1 MRLRRCIDVT
11 MKNNKKILQ
20 IKNLK
25 VTYKSLLED
34 VEAVAGIDIDL
45 YAGEALAIVGESGSG
60 KSTVAYS
67 LMGLHDKKRV
77 SVEGE
82 VLFSGR
88 NILQNTTSQWQD
100 LRGKEI
106 SMIFQNPMSSL
117 TPYLTIGKQVMEPIL
132 RHTSKSVATAR
143 KEAIDLL
150 KEVEISDVDNSFY
163 SYPHQLSG
171 GMKQR
176 VMIAAAV
183 SVQPK
188 ILIADEPSTA
198 LDVIIQEKVLKL
210 MKNEL
215 VKRGMSLVFITH
227 DLSVVAGLCD
237 RVVVMYQGKVVESA
251 PVKKL
256 FAWPEHEYTKKLLS
270 AVPRVDKDVD
280 LLGKNEHGHNRE
292 ETVVSTGSLLRNETI
307 IAIKDL
313 HVEFRKRNGF
323 FSSHKVITKAIN
335 GVDLELYKGEVLGLV
350 GESGSGK
357 STLIRSI
364 AGLIKSK
371 SGSIYYDNKNILQA
385 NQKELHAIRR
395 KIQMIFQDPYGSH
408 NPRFVAGR
416 IIAEPL
422 INYGLMS
429 KTDAFKKVRELMELV
444 QLDPAWINRY
454 PHEFSGGQRQRIS
467 IARALALAPEILLCD
482 EPVSAL
488 DVLIQADVL
497 NLLKEIRSRMNLTML
512 FVSHDLAVVRYIADR
527 VAVMNMGKI
536 VELKPTADIYSKAEH
551 PYTQQLLDAIPIPD
565 PSIDLKRISC

>member
-1 MRLRRCIDVT
+1 M
-11 MKNNKKILQ
+11 NSKKILQ
-20 IKNLK
+20 IKNLR
-25 VTYKSLLED
+25 VVYKSLLEE
-34 VEAVAGIDIDL
+34 VEAVAGIDLDL

-67 LMGLHDKKRV
+67 LMGLHDSKRV
-77 SVEGE
+77 NVEGE
-82 VLFSGR
+82 ILFNGR
-88 NILQNTTSQWQD
+88 NILKNSISQWQD

-117 TPYLTIGKQVMEPIL
+117 TPYLTIGNQVMEPIL

-143 KEAIDLL
+143 KEAIELL
-150 KEVEISDVDNSFY
+150 EEVEIRDAYKSFY

-176 VMIAAAV
+176 VMIASAV
-183 SVQPK
+183 AVQPK

-198 LDVIIQEKVLKL
+198 LDVIIQAKVLKL
-210 MKNEL
+210 MKKEL

-256 FAWPEHEYTKKLLS
+256 FAEPEHEYTKKLIS
-270 AVPRVDKDVD
+270 SVPRIDRKVDSLVMEEP
-280 LLGKNEHGHNRE
+280 NSNRE
-292 ETVVSTGSLLRNETI
+292 ETDVSVKSSLWSETI
-307 IAIKDL
+307 LTIKDL
-313 HVEFRKRNGF
+313 HVEFGKRKGI
-323 FSSHKVITKAIN
+323 FSSIKEITKAIN
-335 GVDLELYKGEVLGLV
+335 GVSLELYKGEVLGLV
-350 GESGSGK
+350 GQSGSGK

-364 AGLIKSK
+364 AGLIKPK

-385 NQKELHAIRR
+385 NQEELHAIRR
-395 KIQMIFQDPYGSH
+395 KIQIIFQDPYASL

-422 INYGLMS
+422 INFGLMS
-429 KTDAFKKVRELMELV
+429 TKDAFRKVRELMELV
-444 QLDPAWINRY
+444 QLDPAWMNRY

-467 IARALALAPEILLCD
+467 IARALVLEPEILLCD

-488 DVLIQADVL
+488 DVLVQADVL
-497 NLLKEIRSRMNLTML
+497 NLLKEIRSRMKLTML

-527 VAVMNMGKI
+527 VAVMNMGEI
-536 VELKPTADIYSKAEH
+536 VELKPAADIYSNAEH

-565 PSIDLKRISC
+565 PSVEQKRIK

>member
-1 MRLRRCIDVT
+1 MN
-11 MKNNKKILQ
+11 NNKKILQ

-25 VTYKSLLED
+25 VTYKSLLEE
-34 VEAVAGIDIDL
+34 VEAVAGVDIDL

-60 KSTVAYS
+60 KSTVAYA
-67 LMGLHDKKRV
+67 LMGLHDSKRV
-77 SVEGE
+77 TVEGE
-82 VLFSGR
+82 ILYNGR
-88 NILQNTTSQWQD
+88 NILKNTISQWQD
-100 LRGKEI
+100 LRGQEI

-132 RHTSKSVATAR
+132 RHTSKSVATAK

-150 KEVEISDVDNSFY
+150 EEVEISDAEKSFY
-163 SYPHQLSG
+163 RYPHQFSG

-176 VMIAAAV
+176 VMIASSV
-183 SVQPK
+183 SAQPN

-198 LDVIIQEKVLKL
+198 LDVIIQAKVLRL
-210 MKNEL
+210 MKKEL

-237 RVVVMYQGKVVESA
+237 RVVVMYQGKIVESA

-256 FAWPEHEYTKKLLS
+256 FAEPEHEYTKRLLS
-270 AVPRVDKDVD
+270 AVPRVDKKED
-280 LLGKNEHGHNRE
+280 LLVVDEQNSNTE
-292 ETVVSTGSLLRNETI
+292 ETDKRIKSSLMNETI
-307 IAIKDL
+307 ISIKDL
-313 HVEFRKRNGF
+313 HVEFRKRKGI
-323 FSSHKVITKAIN
+323 FSSHKSVTKAVK
-335 GVDLELYKGEVLGLV
+335 GVSLELYKGEVLGLV
-350 GESGSGK
+350 GQSGSGK

-364 AGLIKSK
+364 AGLVKTK
-371 SGSIYYDNKNILQA
+371 SGSIYYDDRDILQT
-385 NQKELHAIRR
+385 NQNELRTIRR
-395 KIQMIFQDPYGSH
+395 KIQMIFQDPYGSL

-429 KTDAFKKVRELMELV
+429 SKDASKKVRELMELV
-444 QLDPAWINRY
+444 QLDPALINRY

-467 IARALALAPEILLCD
+467 IARALALEPEILLCD

-497 NLLKEIRSRMNLTML
+497 NLLKELKSRMNLTML

-527 VAVMNMGKI
+527 VAVMNMGEI
-536 VELKPTADIYSKAEH
+536 VELKSASDIYLKAEH
-551 PYTQQLLDAIPIPD
+551 PYTRQLIDAIPIPD
-565 PSIDLKRISC
+565 PSIELKRVSC

>member
-1 MRLRRCIDVT
+1 M
-11 MKNNKKILQ
+11 NKKKIVQ

-25 VTYKSLLED
+25 VVYKSLLEE
-34 VEAVAGIDIDL
+34 VEAVAGINIDL
-45 YAGEALAIVGESGSG
+45 YAGEALGIVGESGSG

-67 LMGLHDKKRV
+67 LMGLHERKRV
-77 SVEGE
+77 DVEGE
-82 VLFSGR
+82 ILFNGQD
-88 NILQNTTSQWQD
+88 ILKNSTSQWQD

-132 RHTSKSVATAR
+132 RHTSKSIVTAR

-150 KEVEISDVDNSFY
+150 KEVEISDAEKSY
-163 SYPHQLSG
+163 YCYPHQFSG

-176 VMIAAAV
+176 VMIASAV
-183 SVQPK
+183 SAQPQ

-198 LDVIIQEKVLKL
+198 LDVIIQAKVLKL
-210 MKNEL
+210 MKKEL

-237 RVVVMYQGKVVESA
+237 RVVVMCQGKVVESA

-256 FAWPEHEYTKKLLS
+256 FAEPEHEYTKKLLS
-270 AVPRVDKDVD
+270 AVPRVDKKVD
-280 LLGKNEHGHNRE
+280 HLVMSEQKSNRE
-292 ETVVSTGSLLRNETI
+292 ETTVSLRNETI
-307 IAIKDL
+307 MAIKDL
-313 HVEFRKRNGF
+313 HVEFGKRKGI
-323 FSSHKVITKAIN
+323 FSSRKEITKAVN
-335 GVDLELYKGEVLGLV
+335 GVSLELYKGEVFGLV
-350 GESGSGK
+350 GQSGSGK

-364 AGLIKSK
+364 AGLVKSR
-371 SGSIYYDNKNILQA
+371 SGSIYYDNRDILGA
-385 NQKELHAIRR
+385 NQNELYTIRR
-395 KIQMIFQDPYGSH
+395 KIQMIFQDPYGSL

-429 KTDAFKKVRELMELV
+429 SKDAPEKVRELMELV
-444 QLDPAWINRY
+444 QLDPAWTNRY

-467 IARALALAPEILLCD
+467 IARALALEPEILLCD

-497 NLLKEIRSRMNLTML
+497 NLLKDLKLRMNLTML

-527 VAVMNMGKI
+527 VAVMNKGRI
-536 VELKPTADIYSKAEH
+536 VELKSASDIYSKAEH

-565 PSIDLKRISC
+565 PSVEQKRIRC

>member
-1 MRLRRCIDVT
+1 M
-11 MKNNKKILQ
+11 NNKKILQ
-20 IKNLK
+20 VKNLK

-60 KSTVAYS
+60 KSTVAYA

-82 VLFSGR
+82 VLFNGR
-88 NILQNTTSQWQD
+88 NILKNTTSQWQD

-143 KEAIDLL
+143 KEAINLL
-150 KEVEISDVDNSFY
+150 KEVEIGDVDNSFY

-176 VMIAAAV
+176 VMIASAV
-183 SVQPK
+183 STQPK

-198 LDVIIQEKVLKL
+198 LDVIIQAKVLRL
-210 MKNEL
+210 MKKEL
-215 VKRGMSLVFITH
+215 VRRGMSLVFITH

-256 FAWPEHEYTKKLLS
+256 FAGPEHEYTKKLLS
-270 AVPRVDKDVD
+270 AVPRIDKDID

-292 ETVVSTGSLLRNETI
+292 ETVVSTGPLLRNETF

-323 FSSHKVITKAIN
+323 FSSHKVITTALN
-335 GVDLELYKGEVLGLV
+335 GVDLEIYKGEVLGLV
-350 GESGSGK
+350 GQSGSGK
-357 STLIRSI
+357 STLVRSI

-395 KIQMIFQDPYGSH
+395 KIQMIFQDPYGSL

-422 INYGLMS
+422 LNYGLMS
-429 KTDAFKKVRELMELV
+429 NKDAFKKVRELMELV

-467 IARALALAPEILLCD
+467 IARALALEPEILLCD

-497 NLLKEIRSRMNLTML
+497 NLLKEIRTRMDLTML
-512 FVSHDLAVVRYIADR
+512 FVSHDLAVVRYIANR
-527 VAVMNMGKI
+527 VAVMNMGEI
-536 VELKPTADIYSKAEH
+536 VELKSAADIYSKAEH
-551 PYTQQLLDAIPIPD
+551 PYTQQLLDAIPVPD
-565 PSIDLKRISC
+565 PSVELKRISC

>member
-1 MRLRRCIDVT
+1 
-11 MKNNKKILQ
+11 MKNKKILQ
-20 IKNLK
+20 IKDLK
-25 VTYKSLLED
+25 VNYKSLLEE
-34 VEAVAGIDIDL
+34 VEAVAGMDLDL

-67 LMGLHDKKRV
+67 LIGLHDSKRV
-77 SVEGE
+77 NVEGE
-82 VLFSGR
+82 ILFNGR
-88 NILQNTTSQWQD
+88 NILENSTSQWQD

-117 TPYLTIGKQVMEPIL
+117 NPYLTIGNQVMEPIL
-132 RHTSKSVATAR
+132 RHTSKSVATAK
-143 KEAIDLL
+143 KETIGLL
-150 KEVEISDVDNSFY
+150 NEVEIDDAEKSFY

-176 VMIAAAV
+176 VMIASAV
-183 SVQPK
+183 ATQPK

-198 LDVIIQEKVLKL
+198 LDVIIQAKVLKL
-210 MKNEL
+210 MKKEL

-237 RVVVMYQGKVVESA
+237 RVVVMYQGKIVETA

-256 FAWPEHEYTKKLLS
+256 FAEPEHEYTKKLLS
-270 AVPRVDKDVD
+270 AVPRVDKKVD
-280 LLGKNEHGHNRE
+280 LLVTDEQNSNTEVTDVGTNPP
-292 ETVVSTGSLLRNETI
+292 SSNETI
-307 IAIKDL
+307 ISIKEL
-313 HVEFRKRNGF
+313 HVEFKKRKGI
-323 FSSHKVITKAIN
+323 FSSKSEITMAVN
-335 GVDLELYKGEVLGLV
+335 GVSLELYKGEVLGLV
-350 GESGSGK
+350 GQSGSGK

-364 AGLIKSK
+364 AGLTKSR
-371 SGSIYYDNKNILQA
+371 SGSIYYDSKDILQS

-395 KIQMIFQDPYGSH
+395 KIQMIFQDPYGSL

-429 KTDAFKKVRELMELV
+429 NKDAFKKVRELMELV
-444 QLDPAWINRY
+444 QLDPAWMNRY

-467 IARALALAPEILLCD
+467 IARALALEPEILLCD

-488 DVLIQADVL
+488 DVLVQADVL
-497 NLLKEIRSRMNLTML
+497 NLLKEIRSRMDLTML

-527 VAVMNMGKI
+527 VAVMNMGEI
-536 VELKPTADIYSKAEH
+536 VELKQAADIYLNAEH

-565 PSIDLKRISC
+565 PSIEQKRISC

>member
-1 MRLRRCIDVT
+1 M
-11 MKNNKKILQ
+11 NNKKILQ
-20 IKNLK
+20 IKNLR
-25 VTYKSLLED
+25 VVYKSLLEE
-34 VEAVAGIDIDL
+34 VEAVAGIDLDL

-67 LMGLHDKKRV
+67 LMGLHDSKRV
-77 SVEGE
+77 NVEGE
-82 VLFSGR
+82 ILFNER
-88 NILQNTTSQWQD
+88 NILKNSTSQWQS

-117 TPYLTIGKQVMEPIL
+117 TPYLTIGNQVMEPIL
-132 RHTSKSVATAR
+132 RHTSKSVATAKR
-143 KEAIDLL
+143 DAISLL
-150 KEVEISDVDNSFY
+150 GEVEIDDAEKSLH

-176 VMIAAAV
+176 VMIASAV
-183 SVQPK
+183 SAQPK

-198 LDVIIQEKVLKL
+198 LDVIIQAKVLRL
-210 MKNEL
+210 MKKEL

-237 RVVVMYQGKVVESA
+237 RVVVMYQGRVVESA

-256 FAWPEHEYTKKLLS
+256 FAEPEHEYTKRLLS
-270 AVPRVDKDVD
+270 AVPRIDKRVD
-280 LLGKNEHGHNRE
+280 LLATDEQNRNNNETDANIKP
-292 ETVVSTGSLLRNETI
+292 SSKNETI
-307 IAIKDL
+307 VSIKDL
-313 HVEFRKRNGF
+313 HVEFKKRKGV
-323 FSSHKVITKAIN
+323 FSSKSEITKAVN
-335 GVDLELYKGEVLGLV
+335 GVSLELYKGEVLGLV
-350 GESGSGK
+350 GQSGSGK

-364 AGLIKSK
+364 AGLVKPE
-371 SGSIYYDNKNILQA
+371 SGSIYYDNRDIVRA
-385 NQKELHAIRR
+385 DQKDLHAIRR
-395 KIQMIFQDPYGSH
+395 KIQMIFQDPYGSL
-408 NPRFVAGR
+408 NSRFVAGR

-429 KTDAFKKVRELMELV
+429 SADAFKRVRELMELV
-444 QLDPAWINRY
+444 RLDPAWINRY

-467 IARALALAPEILLCD
+467 IARALALDPEILLCD

-497 NLLKEIRSRMNLTML
+497 NLLKDIRSRMDLTML

-527 VAVMNMGKI
+527 VAVMNKGEI
-536 VELKPTADIYSKAEH
+536 VELKSAAEIYSNAEH

-565 PSIDLKRISC
+565 PSIESKRISC